1 MRIKTLLGL
10 AAFAVSAATCV
21 AQSNVYSVN
30 IVGYVNVPLLAGQFA
45 LVSNPLKGPNTSITN
60 IVLSDSAI
68 DTTIYK
74 WTGTGYAQ
82 SLWFGSEAG
91 WDPVINLNLGEAFFI
106 KSPVGT
112 TATFVGEV
120 ATGTITGTIPAG
132 TSLQANSVPVAE
144 PWPGKAVG
152 NVDDSILTWGGTG
165 WQTTWIYYGT
175 TDGWLDDAG
184 NGPEGP
190 TIPVGRG
197 VAYINK
203 GAAIN
208 WTRTFNP

>member
-45 LVSNPLKGPNTSITN
+45 LVSNPMKGPSQSITN
-60 IVLSDSAI
+60 IVLTDAAT
-68 DTTIYK
+68 DTELYK
-74 WTGTGYAQ
+74 WTGAGYAQ
-82 SLWFGSEAG
+82 SIYYGTEAG
-91 WDPVINLNLGEAFFI
+91 WDPTVNLNIGEGFFM
-106 KSPVGT
+106 KSPVAT
-112 TATFVGEV
+112 TVTFVGEV
-120 ATGTITGTIPAG
+120 STGTITGTIPSG

-152 NVDDSILTWGGTG
+152 NVDDEIFVWGGTG
-165 WQTTWIYYGT
+165 WTTQWQYYGT
-175 TDGWLDDAG
+175 TDGWLDTAG
-184 NGPEGP
+184 NGPDGP

-203 GAAIN
+203 GAPIN